1 MKNQIK
7 KVYQTEFEANK
18 GNALQACVASIFGE
32 TIENVPNFI
41 ESDNYA
47 NAISDF
53 VYTNYGLTFV
63 KILLNKDELDFPV
76 QHETWILAAGKS
88 PRGNFKHVVVS
99 KIVDKKITL
108 LHDPYPNANGLLGA
122 PNWIGLFV
130 KAF

>member
-1 MKNQIK
+1 MKKEIK
-7 KVYQTEFEANK
+7 RNYQTVFEANK
-18 GNALQACVASIFGE
+18 GNALQACVASIFGASMD
-32 TIENVPNFI
+32 NVPNFI
-41 ESDNYA
+41 EADNYA
-47 NAISDF
+47 DAIADF

-63 KILLNKDELDFPV
+63 KFSQNKNELDFKV
-76 QHETWILAAGKS
+76 QNETWILAAGKS

-108 LHDPYPNANGLLGA
+108 LHDPYPDGEGLVGA